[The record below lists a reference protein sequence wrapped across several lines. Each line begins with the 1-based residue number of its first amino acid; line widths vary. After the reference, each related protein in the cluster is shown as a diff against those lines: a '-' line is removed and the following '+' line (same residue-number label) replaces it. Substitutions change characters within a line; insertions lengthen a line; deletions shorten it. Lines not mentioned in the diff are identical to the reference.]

1 MVQPFSIRRERCPC
15 CNHTEEGHD
24 LAVRFSGGPSPR
36 KGMETHKLNHVG
48 SVAFPCRGMENGE
61 FPLSAST
68 KSGVPL
74 KKLRSP

>member
-1 MVQPFSIRRERCPC
+1 MIW
-15 CNHTEEGHD
+15 
-24 LAVRFSGGPSPR
+24 PSVSPGSLPR
-36 KGMETHKLNHVG
+36 KGMETDKLNHVG
-48 SVAFPCRGMENGE
+48 SVAFPRRGMENRE